1 MTKTAHKRVRLTK
14 PKIDAAAPKRKP
26 YRLYDADVPQLY
38 LRVLPTGIK
47 TWSVNWARNRDTA
60 LGKWP
65 GVTADAARVQAQQAL
80 IEASTGVPEVARRKE
95 KVLTLRALLDVEDDE
110 SYGAW
115 VQAHRKSGKATVQRI
130 HSAFAELLD
139 KPLTALNP
147 WLIDKWRLKRTKA
160 DVQPTTINRDLI
172 ALKATLSKAVEWK
185 LLGEHPLEDVR
196 PSKVD
201 RDDRVRFLFEDEVAR
216 LRKALAD
223 RDREGIEAR
232 RRGNRWRAER
242 GQGLLPE
249 IPDDGFADH
258 LTPFVLVSLNCGT
271 RRGELTGL
279 VWSAVDL
286 ERRVLTVKAATSKGA
301 KTRYVPLNDEAT
313 DVLVRW
319 RRQCEG
325 HQVFDLRSIKTAWKA
340 LMTKAKIA
348 NFRPHDMRHHF
359 ASRLVQA
366 DVSLYHV
373 QKLLGH
379 SSLKMT
385 ERYSHVK
392 DSNLAAAVAKLVSA

>member
-47 TWSVNWARNRDTA
+47 TWYVNWARNRDTA

-147 WLIDKWRLKRTKA
+147 WLIDKWRLKRT
-160 DVQPTTINRDLI
+160 
-172 ALKATLSKAVEWK
+172 
-185 LLGEHPLEDVR
+185 
-196 PSKVD
+196 
-201 RDDRVRFLFEDEVAR
+201 
-216 LRKALAD
+216 
-223 RDREGIEAR
+223 
-232 RRGNRWRAER
+232 
-242 GQGLLPE
+242 
-249 IPDDGFADH
+249 
-258 LTPFVLVSLNCGT
+258 
-271 RRGELTGL
+271 
-279 VWSAVDL
+279 
-286 ERRVLTVKAATSKGA
+286 
-301 KTRYVPLNDEAT
+301 
-313 DVLVRW
+313 
-319 RRQCEG
+319 
-325 HQVFDLRSIKTAWKA
+325 
-340 LMTKAKIA
+340 
-348 NFRPHDMRHHF
+348 
-359 ASRLVQA
+359 
-366 DVSLYHV
+366 
-373 QKLLGH
+373 
-379 SSLKMT
+379 
-385 ERYSHVK
+385 
-392 DSNLAAAVAKLVSA
+392 